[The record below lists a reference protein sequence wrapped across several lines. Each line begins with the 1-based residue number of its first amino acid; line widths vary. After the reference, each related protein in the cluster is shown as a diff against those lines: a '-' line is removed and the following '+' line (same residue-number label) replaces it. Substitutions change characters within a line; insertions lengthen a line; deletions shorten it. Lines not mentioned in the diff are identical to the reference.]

1 MKYLL
6 MIIAALALVGSAT
19 ATSQSADCCTGGACC
34 KAHLGCCA
42 K

>member
-1 MKYLL
+1 MRYLL

-19 ATSQSADCCTGGACC
+19 ATSQSDCCTGGVCC
-34 KAHLGCCA
+34 VAHLGCCT

>member
-6 MIIAALALVGSAT
+6 TILAALALVGTAT
-19 ATSQSADCCTGGACC
+19 ATSLSDCCDGGACC
-34 KAHLGCCA
+34 MVHLGCCA